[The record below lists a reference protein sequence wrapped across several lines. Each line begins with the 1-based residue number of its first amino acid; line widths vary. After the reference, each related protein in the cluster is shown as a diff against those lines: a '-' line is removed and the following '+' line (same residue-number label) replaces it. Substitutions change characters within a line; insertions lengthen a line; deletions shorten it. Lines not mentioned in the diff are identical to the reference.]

1 MLSVEGVTL
10 DCARKRLRLSDKR
23 GFLLAQLNQVRR
35 FVKSLFWELQNI
47 KIVWMQ
53 SVKQSEERNG
63 SGTYH
68 W

>member
-1 MLSVEGVTL
+1 MLSVEEVTL
-10 DCARKRLRLSDKR
+10 DCARNCLRLSDKR

-53 SVKQSEERNG
+53 SVKQNEERNG